1 MSNKS
6 VQKIR
11 EQRIELNS
19 QIDKIYNSVKSL
31 SNSREEAIRILERFE
46 DIDSKKKDKLQEEL
60 KTRRLVHSLDRKIE
74 DAERDLANAVSE
86 RFSLNTDFLS
96 VQLLELSIRLQEQ
109 TMASKDASKRQRKL
123 TWAIVIIGV
132 SSLLVTIS
140 QLFEWI

>member
-6 VQKIR
+6 IQKIR
-11 EQRIELNS
+11 EQRIEMNS
-19 QIDKIYNSVKSL
+19 QIDKLYNSVKSL
-31 SNSREEAIRILERFE
+31 STSREKAIQILERFE

-60 KTRRLVHSLDRKIE
+60 KTRRLVHSLDRNIE
-74 DAERDLANAVSE
+74 DAERALANAVSE

-109 TMASKDASKRQRKL
+109 TKASKKASKRQRKL

>member
-31 SNSREEAIRILERFE
+31 STSREEAIQILERFE

-74 DAERDLANAVSE
+74 DAERALANAVSE

>member
-6 VQKIR
+6 IQKIR
-11 EQRIELNS
+11 EQRIEMNS
-19 QIDKIYNSVKSL
+19 QINKIYNSVKSL
-31 SNSREEAIRILERFE
+31 STSREEAIQILERFE

-74 DAERDLANAVSE
+74 DAERALANAVSE

-109 TMASKDASKRQRKL
+109 TMASKKASKRQRKL